1 MLTHDLKPSKQRILT
16 AHDTAG
22 RLQSILDFVAVGAKS
37 VPDKWAFTKSK
48 LLAAAALRRYRRQT
62 VRGLVRALATNF
74 GALAHIRFH
83 TVRRGA
89 T

>member
-1 MLTHDLKPSKQRILT
+1 MLTYDLKPSKQRILT

-22 RLQSILDFVAVGAKS
+22 SSRSILDFVAVGAKS

-74 GALAHIRFH
+74 GTLAHVGFC
-83 TVRRGA
+83 TTRRGVA
-89 T
+89 